1 MAPRK
6 QEGSVTEPSVQPVAS
21 DITTGHLAASE
32 VSDTT
37 QPPVRPVVA
46 SEASFE
52 SAARQTAAT
61 LAAQEKVRI
70 RLYQVP
76 KDSTDRPMPDEF
88 VSINGHNY
96 SIKRG
101 ETVEVPQSVY
111 EVLEHAGRL

>member
-1 MAPRK
+1 M
-6 QEGSVTEPSVQPVAS
+6 EPSIQPVAS
-21 DITTGHLAASE
+21 DITALAASEVAPGHLAASA
-32 VSDTT
+32 TG
-37 QPPVRPVVA
+37 RPNVA

-96 SIKRG
+96 VIKRG